1 MEQLKPTIEI
11 KKLTLADWLSLASA
25 IDNEP
30 LWGFFRWLE
39 LTPPDELESLSRKQV
54 KEIAERLDYSIGW
67 IESRI
72 TEYS

>member
-1 MEQLKPTIEI
+1 MEQLKPTIEVE
-11 KKLTLADWLSLASA
+11 KLTLADWLSLAQA
-25 IDNEP
+25 IGNEP

-39 LTPPDELESLSRKQV
+39 LTPSEVLESLSRKQV